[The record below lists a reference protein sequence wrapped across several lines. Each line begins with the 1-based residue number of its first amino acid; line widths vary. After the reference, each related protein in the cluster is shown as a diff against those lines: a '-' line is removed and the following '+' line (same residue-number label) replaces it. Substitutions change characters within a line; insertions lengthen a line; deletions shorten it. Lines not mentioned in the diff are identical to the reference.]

1 MGRPDADPLTMT
13 DPAILTIETP
23 TGRTELAA
31 GHSLTFGRTE
41 PAGTAAD
48 VPHLGLSA
56 NPRLHLHAGR
66 VDVDGAG
73 WVLTNVGR
81 WLQVR
86 VVEHGGPNRID
97 LQPGRVVR
105 VPYARCG
112 VEVATGDETVGF
124 TAFCPVVPA
133 ALAFG
138 AGGALAG
145 ATVGGL
151 GLDRNAGYFR
161 AVVALCLPR
170 LLDPQSDEVASVG
183 EIVRLLNRSGAEAE
197 RVTPKGVE
205 RRLAHVRSKLA
216 IGAADPYGGSAAGL
230 EVRDAARLLADVLLR
245 TGTVTP
251 TDLALLG
258 LTVDGR
264 PLAAGSGAS

>member
-1 MGRPDADPLTMT
+1 MT
-13 DPAILTIETP
+13 DTAILTIDAP
-23 TGRTELAA
+23 GALVALAA
-31 GHSLTFGRTE
+31 GDTLTFGRVDD
-41 PAGTAAD
+41 AA
-48 VPHLGLSA
+48 PTPGARHLGLSA

-66 VDVDGAG
+66 VDVDEGG

-105 VPYARCG
+105 VPYPRCG

-124 TAFCPVVPA
+124 TATCPVVPA
-133 ALAFG
+133 TPV
-138 AGGALAG
+138 GGGGEALAG

-151 GLDRNAGYFR
+151 GLDREAGYFR
-161 AVVALCLPR
+161 AVVALCVPR
-170 LLDPQSDEVASVG
+170 LLDPQSDEVSSVG
-183 EIVRLLNRSGAEAE
+183 EIVRTLNRSGREAE
-197 RVTPKGVE
+197 RVSPKGVE

-216 IGAADPYGGSAAGL
+216 IGATDPYGGSVAGL
-230 EVRDAARLLADVLLR
+230 EVRDAARVLADVVLR

-251 TDLALLG
+251 ADLVLVG
-258 LTVDGR
+258 
-264 PLAAGSGAS
+264 LAADGAPLPAAPGPDGGRA

>member
-1 MGRPDADPLTMT
+1 MT
-13 DPAILTIETP
+13 DPAILTIDTA
-23 TGRTELAA
+23 GAQMALAA
-31 GHSLTFGRTE
+31 GDSLTFGRSD
-41 PAGTAAD
+41 PAPTD

-56 NPRLHLHAGR
+56 NPRLHHQAGR
-66 VDVDGAG
+66 VDVDEAG

-81 WLQVR
+81 WLHLR

-105 VPYARCG
+105 VPYPRCG

-124 TAFCPVVPA
+124 TATCPVVPA
-133 ALAFG
+133 LPPDAG
-138 AGGALAG
+138 AGAAPLAG
-145 ATVGGL
+145 GTVGGL

-183 EIVRLLNRSGAEAE
+183 EVVRLLNRSGAEAE

-230 EVRDAARLLADVLLR
+230 EVRDAARLLADVVLR
-245 TGTVTP
+245 TGTVTRD
-251 TDLALLG
+251 DLALLG
-258 LTVDGR
+258 LSVDGR
-264 PLAAGSGAS
+264 PLTAGSGEA

>member
-1 MGRPDADPLTMT
+1 MA
-13 DPAILTIETP
+13 DPAILTIDTP
-23 TGRTELAA
+23 SARLAFSA
-31 GHSLTFGRTE
+31 GDSLTFGRLDPAPK
-41 PAGTAAD
+41 PAGDAA
-48 VPHLGLSA
+48 HLGLSA

-66 VDVDGAG
+66 VDVDDTG

-81 WLQVR
+81 WLQLR

-105 VPYARCG
+105 VPYPRCG

-124 TAFCPVVPA
+124 TATCPVVPA
-133 ALAFG
+133 SPV
-138 AGGALAG
+138 AGSGGVALAG

-170 LLDPQSDEVASVG
+170 LLDPQSDDVASVG

-197 RVTPKGVE
+197 RVSPKGVE

-216 IGAADPYGGSAAGL
+216 IGAADPYGGSSAGL
-230 EVRDAARLLADVLLR
+230 EVRDAARLLADVVLR

-251 TDLALLG
+251 ADLALLG
-258 LTVDGR
+258 LASDGS
-264 PLAAGSGAS
+264 PLGTGPGA